1 MLADMFWARWKRE
14 YLQTLQT
21 RRKWQTPKVNL
32 RKGDVV
38 LLKDSQT
45 CRGEWPMALVENA
58 TPSDAIIAIIV
69 SFPNPH
75 CSYRFL
81 SVADFCIRYRIYY
94 CSEIGFY
101 PLPFRPTFI
110 SENKESFS
118 LQLKFIFSPHS
129 VSFFLEFCR
138 FTYFGFVHNTKCF

>member
-1 MLADMFWARWKRE
+1 MYSIHASHLWACVTDFRWK
-14 YLQTLQT
+14 LKLCNVLHSFHFGAVT
-21 RRKWQTPKVNL
+21 RILTVQCVNIVISY
-32 RKGDVV
+32 RYQAGSV
-38 LLKDSQT
+38 
-45 CRGEWPMALVENA
+45 P
-58 TPSDAIIAIIV
+58 PSDAIIAIIV